1 MSHTIQS
8 YIHEDTSTFT
18 HLLVDTGT
26 GSCAIVDPV
35 LGYDP
40 KSGKTDTGFIDQI
53 LSDIES
59 RGLDLKLVL
68 ETHAHADHLTS
79 AAYIRDKT
87 GASIVIG
94 QKIKGIQTTFA
105 SIFNEGETFRADGS
119 QFDILLADGAE
130 LMLGDTRIHS
140 MATPGHTPACA
151 SYVINDTD
159 VFIGDT
165 LFMPDVGTARC
176 DFPGGDAGTLY
187 DSIRKL
193 LSLGDDVVLHMCHD
207 YPPEARTELRSAVTV
222 GEQRRDNIHVS
233 DEHSRDDFIKMRT
246 QRDSGLAMPRL
257 IFPSLQVNIRA
268 GDFPEPENN
277 GVSYLKVPLNQF

>member
-18 HLLVDTGT
+18 HLLVDDGSL
-26 GSCAIVDPV
+26 SCAIVDPV
-35 LGYDP
+35 LDYDP
-40 KSGKTDTGFIDQI
+40 KSGKTDTGFIDRI
-53 LSDIES
+53 LDDIAS
-59 RGLDLKLVL
+59 RGLNLKLVL

-79 AAYIRDKT
+79 AAYIREKT
-87 GASIVIG
+87 GANIVIG
-94 QKIKGIQTTFA
+94 QKIKGIQKTFA
-105 SIFNEGETFRADGS
+105 SIFNEAEDFRPDGS
-119 QFDILLADGAE
+119 QFDILLGDGAE
-130 LMLGDTRIHS
+130 LMLGDTRIKS

-151 SYVINDTD
+151 SYLINDTD
-159 VFIGDT
+159 VFVGDT

-193 LSLGDDVVLHMCHD
+193 LSLGDDVLLHMCHD
-207 YPPEARTELRSAVTV
+207 YPPESRAELRSAVTV

-233 DEHSRDDFIKMRT
+233 DDHSRDDFISMRT
-246 QRDSGLAMPRL
+246 ERDSGLAMPRL

-268 GDFPEPENN
+268 GDFPAPENN

>member
-18 HLLVDTGT
+18 HLLVDS
-26 GSCAIVDPV
+26 GSRTCAIIDPV

-40 KSGKTDTGFIDQI
+40 KSGKTDTAFIDHI
-53 LSDIES
+53 LSDIEC
-59 RGLDLKLVL
+59 RDLDLQLIL

-79 AAYIRDKT
+79 AAYIREKT

-94 QKIKGIQTTFA
+94 QKIKGIQKTFA
-105 SIFNEGETFRADGS
+105 SIFNEAEDFRADGS
-119 QFDILLADGAE
+119 QFDILLGDGAE
-130 LMLGDTRIHS
+130 LMLGDTRIKS

-151 SYVINDTD
+151 SYLIDDTD
-159 VFIGDT
+159 VFVGDT

-193 LSLGDDVVLHMCHD
+193 LSLDDDVLLHMCHD
-207 YPPEARTELRSAVTV
+207 YPPESRTELRSAVTV

-233 DEHSRDDFIKMRT
+233 DDHSRDDFISMRT
-246 QRDSGLAMPRL
+246 KRDRGLAMPRL

-268 GDFPEPENN
+268 GDFPAPENN
-277 GVSYLKVPLNQF
+277 GVIYLKVPLNQF

>member
-18 HLLVDTGT
+18 HLLVDDGSL
-26 GSCAIVDPV
+26 SCAIVDPV
-35 LGYDP
+35 LDYDP
-40 KSGKTDTGFIDQI
+40 KSGKTDTGFIDRI
-53 LSDIES
+53 LDDIAS
-59 RGLDLKLVL
+59 RGLNLKLVL

-79 AAYIRDKT
+79 AAYIREKT
-87 GASIVIG
+87 GANIVIG
-94 QKIKGIQTTFA
+94 QKIKGIQKTFA
-105 SIFNEGETFRADGS
+105 SIFNEAEDFRPDGS
-119 QFDILLADGAE
+119 QFDILLGDGAE
-130 LMLGDTRIHS
+130 LMLGDTRIKS

-151 SYVINDTD
+151 SYLINDTD
-159 VFIGDT
+159 VFVGDT

-193 LSLGDDVVLHMCHD
+193 LSLGDDVLLHMCHD
-207 YPPEARTELRSAVTV
+207 YPPESRAELRSAVTV

-233 DEHSRDDFIKMRT
+233 DDHSRDDFINMRT
-246 QRDSGLAMPRL
+246 KRDSGLAMPRL

-268 GDFPEPENN
+268 GDFPAPENN